1 MTEKDIIDE
10 GFERIDI
17 SAEES
22 GGNAYHYYTYD
33 FCSGFSLITPASD
46 EIEDEWYVEVFEA
59 PDIRIKDRW
68 MLFSLIET
76 IIQNIK
82 E

>member
-1 MTEKDIIDE
+1 MTEQDIINE

-22 GGNAYHYYTYD
+22 GGNACHYYTYD
-33 FCSGFSLITPASD
+33 FCSGFSLITPPSD
-46 EIEDEWYVEVFEA
+46 KIEDEWYVEVFEA

-68 MLFSLIET
+68 KLFNLIEL
-76 IIQNIK
+76 IIENIK
-82 E
+82 